1 MKRNLRFWSRY
12 TCESLQAVALLL
24 AILLV
29 ISIVGAS
36 RLELASLAALA
47 PAYLLLAAGMCIIML
62 NYGTQVVYIP
72 MLLSLGETRR
82 NIFLGYHYHRALI
95 IALAVGISSLIWALV
110 PGELSALG
118 LRNIPSI
125 LAVLVTASAL
135 GSIIGTIY
143 ARWKWVATVLLV
155 LVFGS
160 FGGVG
165 GYSFAGG
172 GEDVAALIHKGAHAM
187 ASFPWWLGVIALLA
201 LAADMAFQWFLLR
214 RQEVKL

>member
-12 TCESLQAVALLL
+12 TCESLQAVALVLV
-24 AILLV
+24 ILLV
-29 ISIVGAS
+29 IRIVGAS
-36 RLELASLAALA
+36 RLELTSLAALA

-82 NIFLGYHYHRALI
+82 NIFMGYHYHRALI
-95 IALAVGISSLIWALV
+95 ITLAVGISSLIWALV

-165 GYSFAGG
+165 GFSVAGG
-172 GEDVAALIHKGAHAM
+172 GEDVAHLIEKGAQAM
-187 ASFPWWLGVIALLA
+187 ASFPWWLGVTALLA

>member
-172 GEDVAALIHKGAHAM
+172 GEDVTALIHKGAQAM
-187 ASFPWWLGVIALLA
+187 ASFPWWLGVTALLA

>member
-1 MKRNLRFWSRY
+1 MKRNLLFWSRY
-12 TCESLQAVALLL
+12 TFESLRAVALVL

-29 ISIVGAS
+29 ISAVGAS
-36 RLELASLAALA
+36 RLELTALAAMA

-95 IALAVGISSLIWALV
+95 IALAVGLSALLWALV
-110 PGELSALG
+110 PGEVSALG

-125 LAVLVTASAL
+125 LAILIAASAL

-143 ARWKWVATVLLV
+143 ARWKWVATILLL
-155 LVFGS
+155 LVFGT

-165 GYSFAGG
+165 GFSVAGG
-172 GEDVAALIHKGAHAM
+172 GEDVARLIGKGAQTLT
-187 ASFPWWLGVIALLA
+187 SFPWWLGLTALLA
-201 LAADMAFQWFLLR
+201 LAADMAFQWLLQR

>member
-12 TCESLQAVALLL
+12 TCESLQAVALVL

-36 RLELASLAALA
+36 RLELTSLAALA

-82 NIFLGYHYHRALI
+82 NIFMGYHYHRALI

-125 LAVLVTASAL
+125 LAVLVMASAL

-155 LVFGS
+155 LVFGT

-165 GYSFAGG
+165 GFSVAGG
-172 GEDVAALIHKGAHAM
+172 GEDVAHLIGKGAQAM
-187 ASFPWWLGVIALLA
+187 ASFPWWLGVTALLA
-201 LAADMAFQWFLLR
+201 LAADMAFQWLLLR

>member
-1 MKRNLRFWSRY
+1 MKRNLRFWTWY
-12 TCESLQAVALLL
+12 TWEGIQAVVLVL

-29 ISIVGAS
+29 ISAVGAS

-47 PAYLLLAAGMCIIML
+47 PAYLLLAAGLCIIML

-72 MLLSLGETRR
+72 LLISLGETRR
-82 NIFLGYHYHRALI
+82 NIFLGYHYYRALI
-95 IALAVGISSLIWALV
+95 IAVAMGTSALLWALV
-110 PGELSALG
+110 PGEVSSLG

-125 LAVLVTASAL
+125 LAILIVTSAL
-135 GSIIGTIY
+135 GSIIGTLY
-143 ARWKWVATVLLV
+143 AKWRWVATVLLV
-155 LVFGS
+155 MVFGA

-165 GYSFAGG
+165 GYSIAGG
-172 GEDVAALIHKGAHAM
+172 GEDVTGLIGKGARAM
-187 ASFPWWLGVIALLA
+187 ASFPWWLGVTALLS

>member
-1 MKRNLRFWSRY
+1 M
-12 TCESLQAVALLL
+12 
-24 AILLV
+24 
-29 ISIVGAS
+29 
-36 RLELASLAALA
+36 
-47 PAYLLLAAGMCIIML
+47 
-62 NYGTQVVYIP
+62 
-72 MLLSLGETRR
+72 
-82 NIFLGYHYHRALI
+82 GYHYHRALI

-155 LVFGS
+155 VVFGT

-165 GYSFAGG
+165 GFSVAGG
-172 GEDVAALIHKGAHAM
+172 GEDVAQLVEKAAQFLAE
-187 ASFPWWLGVIALLA
+187 FPWWLALVAVVA
-201 LAADMAFQWFLLR
+201 LGADAAFQWLLLR
-214 RQEVKL
+214 KQEVRL

>member
-1 MKRNLRFWSRY
+1 MCTNARDDDINAPRNAKKAGAHPGSALASAGGGLRNDVETDWLKR
-12 TCESLQAVALLL
+12 VVL

-29 ISIVGAS
+29 ISAVGAS

-47 PAYLLLAAGMCIIML
+47 PAYLLLAAGLCIIML

-72 MLLSLGETRR
+72 LLISLGETRR
-82 NIFLGYHYHRALI
+82 NIFLGYHYYRALI
-95 IALAVGISSLIWALV
+95 IAVAMGTSALLWALV
-110 PGELSALG
+110 PGEVSSLG

-143 ARWKWVATVLLV
+143 ARWKWVATALLV
-155 LVFGS
+155 LVFGA

-165 GYSFAGG
+165 GFSIAGG
-172 GEDVAALIHKGAHAM
+172 GEDVAAL
-187 ASFPWWLGVIALLA
+187 
-201 LAADMAFQWFLLR
+201 
-214 RQEVKL
+214 

>member
-172 GEDVAALIHKGAHAM
+172 GEDVAALIHKGARAM
-187 ASFPWWLGVIALLA
+187 ASFPWWLGVTALLA